1 MLVCCQDTV
10 SMKADYYDLDT
21 ILNNL
26 SYQLLSPPSTHN
38 APAVNISLDS
48 PRNPESCAPTY
59 WPGQKITGQVKI
71 KFANKSSNITV
82 HHLRIALFGN
92 VQVYGKRPGQPIN
105 NGLFDYQRNEQLIN
119 TGLRIIKK
127 RSPLHQ
133 EEEEHEK
140 EDNESTEV
148 LSDETRW
155 KLHCKRD
162 EINTV
167 DSGLATITKV
177 KNKKSP
183 EDRHMEGLIR
193 RVAALDNKKSKNS
206 GVFTADPVYNRC
218 QHDDQGKDAF
228 ELNANTS
235 TTHAISFSIRIPT
248 SRRLS
253 GTFEHPHYPIS
264 YKVVVVM
271 KCKDDDN
278 NEFIC
283 YSTIKVRLEPFVDIH
298 APIYQSSI
306 QSKPTRQYVTSR
318 HPILNGVLSILSSSS
333 GWLNKSSSP
342 SSSQQTQQNKL
353 TTSHTSGCASFIQS
367 RIELPKQAF
376 NRDQFIPLKL
386 NLENSNTSHFN
397 IFSIQI
403 CVTLARRINMI
414 CSMNEEVEY
423 LKIQSSTVLF
433 KSSEEE
439 NEEED
444 VNFFKYSSMKF
455 DLSNL
460 IQIPKDSTCTIITE
474 ATKESFTLNYD
485 LEVQLQLT
493 GAIIQQQQQQQLEIV
508 PDESLD
514 LIAKE
519 PHSYIASDRHWVN
532 QQEEELSLIL
542 PKDPHQ
548 HKLKTYTLQLDPLTV
563 IVGSSGYSQ
572 A

>member
-1 MLVCCQDTV
+1 
-10 SMKADYYDLDT
+10 MKSDYYDLDT

-26 SYQLLSPPSTHN
+26 SHQLLPPPSTHN
-38 APAVNISLDS
+38 APAVNISLGP
-48 PRNPESCAPTY
+48 PRNSESCTPTY

-71 KFANKSSNITV
+71 KCANKSSNITV

-119 TGLRIIKK
+119 TGLRIVKK
-127 RSPLHQ
+127 RFPLHQ
-133 EEEEHEK
+133 EEEHEK

-167 DSGLATITKV
+167 DSGLATITRV

-193 RVAALDNKKSKNS
+193 RVAALDYRKSKNS
-206 GVFTADPVYNRC
+206 GVFTADPVYNCC

-318 HPILNGVLSILSSSS
+318 HPILNGVLSILSSPS
-333 GWLNKSSSP
+333 GWLNKSSP
-342 SSSQQTQQNKL
+342 SQQTQQNKL
-353 TTSHTSGCASFIQS
+353 TTSYTSGCASFIQG
-367 RIELPKQAF
+367 RIELPKQTF

-386 NLENSNTSHFN
+386 NLENSNISHFN

-439 NEEED
+439 KKEED

-460 IQIPKDSTCTIITE
+460 IQIPKDSTCTIFTE

-485 LEVQLQLT
+485 LEVQLQVT
-493 GAIIQQQQQQQLEIV
+493 GAIRQQQQLEDI
-508 PDESLD
+508 PYESLD
-514 LIAKE
+514 PIPKE
-519 PHSYIASDRHWVN
+519 SHSYIATDRHRVN

-563 IVGSSGYSQ
+563 IIGTSGYSQ
-572 A
+572 T